1 MKCYVWLVKV
11 ERSILGSGHV
21 VVASVYVEKTRPS
34 ASGKYIFYEEQCI
47 RYYYLIGIIL
57 KKKIEMCMAIG
68 LTHCGLTKLCEAKYI
83 CCYFS
88 F

>member
-11 ERSILGSGHV
+11 ERSILGSDHV

-47 RYYYLIGIIL
+47 RYLLLFNWYNFEKKGTDSDVL
-57 KKKIEMCMAIG
+57 K
-68 LTHCGLTKLCEAKYI
+68 
-83 CCYFS
+83 S
-88 F
+88 